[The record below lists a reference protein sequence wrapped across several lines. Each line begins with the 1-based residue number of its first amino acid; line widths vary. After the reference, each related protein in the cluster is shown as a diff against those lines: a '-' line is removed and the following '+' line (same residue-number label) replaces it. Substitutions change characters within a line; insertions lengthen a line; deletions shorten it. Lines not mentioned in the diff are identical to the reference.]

1 MIQREHSSV
10 AHLVHMANDIGD
22 YFSAQPREDAI
33 FGIANHLRS
42 YWSPRMRA
50 MLTQELERGGEGLNE
65 LPCEALRFLKH
76 RADFKPVQPAG
87 GDAG

>member
-1 MIQREHSSV
+1 MNEHERSSI

-22 YFSAQPREDAI
+22 FFGAQPREDAI

-50 MLTQELERGGEGLNE
+50 KLTAELERGAEGLHE
-65 LPCEALRFLKH
+65 LPCAALRFLRD
-76 RADFKPVQPAG
+76 RADFNPIHPPG

>member
-1 MIQREHSSV
+1 
-10 AHLVHMANDIGD
+10 MANDIGD
-22 YFSAQPREDAI
+22 FFSTQSREDAI

-50 MLTQELERGGEGLNE
+50 MLTEQLEHGAEGLDE
-65 LPCEALRFLKH
+65 LPCEALRFLKD
-76 RADFKPVQPAG
+76 RADFKPIQPQG